1 MEHLTVIILLI
12 FVLIFSG
19 ILLVATNGISD
30 SKSFGSRITQKDY
43 PIFVDVFI
51 LMLVV
56 TAIYLLFFWK
66 V

>member
-12 FVLIFSG
+12 FSR
-19 ILLVATNGISD
+19 ILLLATNGISD
-30 SKSFGSRITQKDY
+30 GKYFGSRITQKDY
-43 PIFVDVFI
+43 PIFVYVFI
-51 LMLVV
+51 LMLVM